1 MEVENALVN
10 QIGGSHYKSLQ
21 MQPIEL
27 IVKAELSYI
36 QGNIVKYITRYKNK
50 NGKEDIRKCMHYA
63 ELAIELKSCGPISKN
78 LGLAYSYCKVNNL
91 SKYQTNIIAACVQD
105 DYYQVIRQ
113 CKLLLKAENYAD

>member
-50 NGKEDIRKCMHYA
+50 NGKEDIQKCMHYA
-63 ELAIELKSCGPISKN
+63 ELAVELNSCGPISKS